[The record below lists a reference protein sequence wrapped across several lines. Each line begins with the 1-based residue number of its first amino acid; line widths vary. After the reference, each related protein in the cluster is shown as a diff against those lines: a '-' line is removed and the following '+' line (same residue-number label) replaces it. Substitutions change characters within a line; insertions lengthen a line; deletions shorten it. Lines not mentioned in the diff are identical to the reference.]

1 MMIGSDLKKGD
12 LGGGFQLNPITNEAI
27 RRSAVNPTS
36 LTALD
41 SHRAS
46 GGAAGGG
53 MYNML
58 RGDAATVQLGK
69 FNYHFMN
76 GNKGAAGGTLNKE
89 QQLPALMD
97 ALRNNALRSLQRNNY
112 NSTGVGVAEANG
124 YLRNGRLE

>member
-46 GGAAGGG
+46 GGAAGG
-53 MYNML
+53 
-58 RGDAATVQLGK
+58 
-69 FNYHFMN
+69 
-76 GNKGAAGGTLNKE
+76 
-89 QQLPALMD
+89 
-97 ALRNNALRSLQRNNY
+97 
-112 NSTGVGVAEANG
+112 
-124 YLRNGRLE
+124 